1 MKSAAPP
8 PAPDGVPKHRACDE
22 CRSRKLACSK
32 EADGCARCR
41 KEGIQCHYSPQKP
54 MGRPRKRRHVEE
66 EAQPAVTEELV
77 HDDLTTTPLGAM
89 NPSHPSIFMG
99 GFQMQSSIPAD
110 QNLNFLDESNPSN
123 MEFWDVLPGNYFDV
137 PTDPNLFLSA
147 DMAPDGTN
155 VVPPMNLSGVDL
167 LGNINFDE
175 PDHAHGVSRDL
186 SDSLQRYMAEQ
197 VSLPRATSSSTPAN
211 SSLDSDHG
219 TSVGSP
225 TGSVS
230 TPPPP
235 PPPPSMRAV
244 HTVSCSCLS
253 TLFLALDSLSHLP
266 QEVIPA
272 MRVARN
278 ASKVAHDVIKCS
290 TCSIPLI
297 DEPSAPTPIQ
307 SFQNLMLLG
316 TLVPSA
322 CNAYATILEMVD
334 AETALAKKQ
343 GRFFWFTFKDIGGL
357 WGSVGETSDHCSAI
371 HSYNNSSMAPDM
383 WRMTIRAILRLDVY
397 GMGKVDFGIP
407 HATYTQLGLKDVVTL
422 LEDRTRKRHELLD
435 ELIATGNTPKSVT
448 TGVIYPN
455 KPCTP
460 EERNCTRILET
471 ARVAL
476 DNLVIA

>member
-1 MKSAAPP
+1 
-8 PAPDGVPKHRACDE
+8 
-22 CRSRKLACSK
+22 
-32 EADGCARCR
+32 
-41 KEGIQCHYSPQKP
+41 
-54 MGRPRKRRHVEE
+54 
-66 EAQPAVTEELV
+66 
-77 HDDLTTTPLGAM
+77 
-89 NPSHPSIFMG
+89 
-99 GFQMQSSIPAD
+99 
-110 QNLNFLDESNPSN
+110 
-123 MEFWDVLPGNYFDV
+123 
-137 PTDPNLFLSA
+137 
-147 DMAPDGTN
+147 
-155 VVPPMNLSGVDL
+155 MNLSGVDL
-167 LGNINFDE
+167 LGNISFDE
-175 PDHAHGVSRDL
+175 PDHAQGVSRDL
-186 SDSLQRYMAEQ
+186 GGSLQRYMAEH
-197 VSLPRATSSSTPAN
+197 VSLPRGSSSSTPAN

-235 PPPPSMRAV
+235 PPPPPSMRAV
-244 HTVSCSCLS
+244 PTTSCSCLS

-290 TCSIPLI
+290 TCSIPLLE
-297 DEPSAPTPIQ
+297 EPSTPPPIQ
-307 SFQNLMLLG
+307 SFQSLMFLG

-334 AETALAKKQ
+334 AEAALAKKQ
-343 GRFFWFTFKDIGGL
+343 GRSFWFTFKDIGGL

-397 GMGKVDFGIP
+397 GMGRLDPGMSV
-407 HATYTQLGLKDVVTL
+407 HATYTQLGLKDVVTM

-435 ELIATGNTPKSVT
+435 ELIATGNASKALP

-455 KPCTP
+455 KPSP
-460 EERNCTRILET
+460 PRNAIVPGFWR
-471 ARVAL
+471 R
-476 DNLVIA
+476 LVLLLTTSSSPS

>member
-1 MKSAAPP
+1 MKPSVPP

-66 EAQPAVTEELV
+66 EAVPAVTQQLV
-77 HDDLTTTPLGAM
+77 HDDLTTPPLGTM
-89 NPSHPSIFMG
+89 SPQPPISMG
-99 GFQMQSSIPAD
+99 SFQMQPPLPVD
-110 QNLNFLDESNPSN
+110 PNFNFLDDSGTSN
-123 MEFWDVLPGNYFDV
+123 MEFWDLLPSNYLEM
-137 PTDPNLFLSA
+137 PTDPNLFLPT
-147 DMAPDGTN
+147 DLDPNGGAP
-155 VVPPMNLSGVDL
+155 VVPPMNITGVDL
-167 LGNINFDE
+167 LGSINFNE
-175 PDHAHGVSRDL
+175 PDHSQAVSRDL

-197 VSLPRATSSSTPAN
+197 VSLPQRTSSSTPAN
-211 SSLDSDHG
+211 SSLGSDHG

-225 TGSVS
+225 DGSVS

-235 PPPPSMRAV
+235 SLRAV
-244 HTVSCSCLS
+244 PTINCSCLS
-253 TLFLALDSLSHLP
+253 SLFLALDNLSRLP

-278 ASKVAHDVIKCS
+278 ASKVAHDVINCPS
-290 TCSIPLI
+290 C
-297 DEPSAPTPIQ
+297 SAPLLDGSFAPPPIQ
-307 SFQNLMLLG
+307 SFQNLMFLG

-334 AETALAKKQ
+334 TETALAKKQ
-343 GRFFWFTFKDIGGL
+343 GRTFWFSFKDIGGL
-357 WGSVGETSDHCSAI
+357 WGKVGESCDNCSAI
-371 HSYNNSSMAPDM
+371 RSYNNSSMAPDL
-383 WRMTIRAILRLDVY
+383 WRMTIRALLRLDVY
-397 GMGKVDFGIP
+397 GIGAIDSGTP
-407 HATYTQLGLKDVVTL
+407 DNETYTQLGLKDVVTL
-422 LEDRTRKRHELLD
+422 LEERTRKRHDMLD
-435 ELIATGNTPKSVT
+435 ELIATGNIAKAMPM
-448 TGVIYPN
+448 GVIYPN

-460 EERNCTRILET
+460 EERNCVRILET